1 METRAVRTPV
11 ARRPTEGHLH
21 VDAIE
26 DHRLLRQLIQV
37 GSEGVLGL
45 VGAELGAQIVD
56 HDVHHIPLRRRR
68 AHLER
73 GARQR
78 REELQQRSPH
88 HGRSSYP
95 PRRRGR
101 ADRAGFARVVAVRAS
116 SADLKSVLHGIAV
129 TTGTLPAVPAPFRA
143 APPRLP
149 RSPAVLVRPGT
160 VPCRAGSLAICRA
173 KGAHQAPPHA
183 ARPLRQPRAQNCR

>member
-95 PRRRGR
+95 RRGR
-101 ADRAGFARVVAVRAS
+101 KDLAARVVAAAVRAS
-116 SADLKSVLHGIAV
+116 SADLKYTQVCATWYSRHNGHLASCTCAV
-129 TTGTLPAVPAPFRA
+129 SCGA
-143 APPRLP
+143 APPAPQP
-149 RSPAVLVRPGT
+149 RRPG
-160 VPCRAGSLAICRA
+160 PSWYGSVSC
-173 KGAHQAPPHA
+173 G
-183 ARPLRQPRAQNCR
+183 